1 MIEKQYQK
9 INELKKEL
17 PGKIATRAED
27 AEKLKKDLKDLELKF
42 KKIIEKVMKVTR
54 FLCNLYIFCKFLG
67 STFV

>member
-1 MIEKQYQK
+1 MIEKQYKK

-27 AEKLKKDLKDLELKF
+27 AEKLKKDLKDSELKL
-42 KKIIEKVMKVTR
+42 KKIIERVNR
-54 FLCNLYIFCKFLG
+54 FLCNFYIFCKFLG